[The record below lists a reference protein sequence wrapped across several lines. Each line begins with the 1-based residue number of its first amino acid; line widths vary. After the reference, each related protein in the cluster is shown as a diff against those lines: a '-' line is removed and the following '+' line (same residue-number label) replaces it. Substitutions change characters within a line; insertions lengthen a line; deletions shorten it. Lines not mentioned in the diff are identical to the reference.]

1 MLGGKH
7 LGKAGELRSEARSP
21 DARSKALR
29 SLTVGVEALIG
40 AALIVGAL
48 RAMGAIGI
56 SLVGFVDSTG
66 VLIVALAAVF
76 LVYVAFF
83 GGLSVVERKRIGV
96 IAVLFLAAAC
106 FWSGFEQAGS
116 SMNLFADRLTDR
128 MFGGWEM
135 PASWLQ
141 SVNPTFIILLAPVF
155 SAIWLW
161 LGARNPSMPAKM
173 AFGLICLGVGFF
185 VLAWASTSASI
196 ESPVS
201 PTWLVATYFFHS
213 VGELCLS
220 PIGLS
225 SITKLSPRRYVGQM
239 MGIWFMGA
247 ALGNLLAGRVGGL
260 IASLPMPQLFGAVT
274 LFSIGSG
281 VLLLLFTKPLKGWIG
296 DAT

>member
-1 MLGGKH
+1 
-7 LGKAGELRSEARSP
+7 
-21 DARSKALR
+21 
-29 SLTVGVEALIG
+29 
-40 AALIVGAL
+40 
-48 RAMGAIGI
+48 
-56 SLVGFVDSTG
+56 
-66 VLIVALAAVF
+66 
-76 LVYVAFF
+76 
-83 GGLSVVERKRIGV
+83 
-96 IAVLFLAAAC
+96 
-106 FWSGFEQAGS
+106 
-116 SMNLFADRLTDR
+116 
-128 MFGGWEM
+128 
-135 PASWLQ
+135 
-141 SVNPTFIILLAPVF
+141 
-155 SAIWLW
+155 LW

-173 AFGLICLGVGFF
+173 AFGLICLGAGFF

-201 PTWLVATYFFHS
+201 PAWLVATYFFHS

-274 LFSIGSG
+274 LFSIGCG

-296 DAT
+296 EAT